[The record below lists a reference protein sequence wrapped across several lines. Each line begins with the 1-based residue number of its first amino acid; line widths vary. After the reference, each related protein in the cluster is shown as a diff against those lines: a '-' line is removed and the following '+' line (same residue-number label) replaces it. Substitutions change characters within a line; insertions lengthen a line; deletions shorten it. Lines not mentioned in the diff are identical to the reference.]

1 MFAALLV
8 WTSLSKLKGKGSVS
22 DVRIPSIVE
31 NAKGCVVVLCRQNES
46 LSDLTGR
53 NRRKRVSLTMCSPKD
68 ETVARGT
75 VRKDASH
82 VDKKDGDGKPGWF

>member
-8 WTSLSKLKGKGSVS
+8 WRLLSKSKGKGSVS
-22 DVRIPSIVE
+22 DVRIPSIME
-31 NAKGCVVVLCRQNES
+31 NTKGCVVVLCRQNES
-46 LSDLTGR
+46 LSDLMGR
-53 NRRKRVSLTMCSPKD
+53 NRRESGSLTMCSPKD

-82 VDKKDGDGKPGWF
+82 VDKKGGDGKPGWF